1 MDGLGDKDYLKSN
14 TSALAED
21 YISAY
26 KVLRS
31 LLLHSAAVDIHS
43 L

>member
-14 TSALAED
+14 ESALAED

-26 KVLRS
+26 KVIDFQS
-31 LLLHSAAVDIHS
+31 HSAREQKNC